1 MTGQVFCNM
10 TSEWYLSAVFL
21 HDQPGFVGFGEE
33 EVSATF
39 LTSHLT
45 CILSALLISVDV
57 DLDHLAE
64 EAFVRFL

>member
-1 MTGQVFCNM
+1 MDF
-10 TSEWYLSAVFL
+10 A
-21 HDQPGFVGFGEE
+21 EE

-45 CILSALLISVDV
+45 CLVPASLISVDV
-57 DLDHLAE
+57 DLDDLAE

>member
-1 MTGQVFCNM
+1 M
-10 TSEWYLSAVFL
+10 
-21 HDQPGFVGFGEE
+21 GFGEE
-33 EVSATF
+33 EVSATC

-45 CILSALLISVDV
+45 YIVSALLISVDV